1 MATEREENLLLL
13 IEVLTKEMFA
23 IGQTCSDARWI
34 RRYELAKFA
43 QGEGLEPGD
52 LMELDAIHGYDD
64 ALKSAVDRT
73 GEVIRLASERV
84 RELTEPPEC
93 KKV

>member
-13 IEVLTKEMFA
+13 IEVLTKEVSA

-43 QGEGLEPGD
+43 QEEGIELGD
-52 LMELDAIHGYDD
+52 LMEFNAFRDYDD
-64 ALKSAVDRT
+64 ALKKAVDRT
-73 GEVIRLASERV
+73 GDVIRLSLERV
-84 RELTEPPEC
+84 RELTAPREREGA
-93 KKV
+93 